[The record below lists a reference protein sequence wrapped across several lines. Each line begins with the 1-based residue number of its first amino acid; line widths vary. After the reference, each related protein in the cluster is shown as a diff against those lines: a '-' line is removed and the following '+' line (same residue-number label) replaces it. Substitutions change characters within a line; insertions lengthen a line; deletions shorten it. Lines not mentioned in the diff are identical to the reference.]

1 MGSSISDLIEG
12 DLGAAGPPKIQRVD
26 PTASGHVLTL
36 WATLERANP
45 DRNTGLNKKKMQM
58 SPHAENH
65 TIQKITRRIGTMN
78 VRTM

>member
-1 MGSSISDLIEG
+1 M
-12 DLGAAGPPKIQRVD
+12 QRVD
-26 PTASGHVLTL
+26 PTASGHVLHVTL

-65 TIQKITRRIGTMN
+65 TNPKITRRIGTMN